1 MKKSIL
7 GSKFGL
13 HLDMLHVGLVFLRNI
28 SLANMFDRYDNEG
41 TLWNIRCNICLQRF
55 VIWNCDNLQLLVSL
69 VAIKQL
75 LIIIDNLFDPYC
87 NNYSPQREQHPSSWI
102 LNQVKMDQNLLV
114 SDFVVIFPLERKNL
128 SWLGSR
134 HILM

>member
-1 MKKSIL
+1 M
-7 GSKFGL
+7 
-13 HLDMLHVGLVFLRNI
+13 
-28 SLANMFDRYDNEG
+28 
-41 TLWNIRCNICLQRF
+41 
-55 VIWNCDNLQLLVSL
+55 SL